1 MVRWCW
7 FSVVLLAGSAFAVT
21 PEDQGREI
29 FAELDRRNS
38 GYQDYQVDLRMVLR
52 NSAGDSSERLLR
64 IRQLEVPSDGDKLLV
79 VFDTPKAIRGTA
91 LLSYGHKIDPDDQW
105 LYLPAIK
112 RVKKI
117 ASKNKSGPFLG
128 SEFAFEDLVSP
139 ELEKYDYRYLRDED
153 IEGRACFVVERF
165 PRDHYSGYTS
175 QVVWVD
181 QNEYWVAKIE
191 YYDRKLSL
199 LKTLTVRDYETYT
212 GAGYWKP
219 ARMFMLN
226 HQTGK
231 STELHWNGYQ
241 FGTGLMEDRDFTTNS
256 LKRVR

>member
-1 MVRWCW
+1 MRWLW
-7 FSVVLLAGSAFAVT
+7 LGALALAGSAFSVT
-21 PEDQGREI
+21 PEQQGREI
-29 FAELDRRNS
+29 FTELDRRNS
-38 GYQDYQVDLRMVLR
+38 GYEDYQVDLRMVLR
-52 NSAGDSSERLLR
+52 NSVGDFSERMLR
-64 IRQLEVPSDGDKLLV
+64 IRQLEVPSDGDKLLI

-91 LLSYGHKIDPDDQW
+91 LLSFGHRVEPDDQW

-128 SEFAFEDLVSP
+128 SEFAFEDLAAP
-139 ELEKYDYRYLRDED
+139 EVEKFDYRYVGEDEVD
-153 IEGRACFVVERF
+153 GRACFVVERF
-165 PRDHYSGYTS
+165 PRDAYSGYTR

-181 QNEYWVAKIE
+181 KDEYRIEKIE
-191 YYDRKLSL
+191 YYDRKQSL
-199 LKTLTVRDYETYT
+199 LKTLVVDDYQRYT

-219 ARMFMLN
+219 GYMQMRN

-231 STELHWNGYQ
+231 STELHWDEYR
-241 FGTGLMEDRDFTTNS
+241 FRTGLLEDRDFTTNS